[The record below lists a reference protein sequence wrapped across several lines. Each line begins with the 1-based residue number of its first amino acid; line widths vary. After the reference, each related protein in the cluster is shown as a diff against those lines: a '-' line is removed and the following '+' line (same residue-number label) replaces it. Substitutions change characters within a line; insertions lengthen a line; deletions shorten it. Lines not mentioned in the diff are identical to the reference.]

1 MEQWA
6 EIRARHRREKMELL
20 QSLAQS
26 NYSYRVAANIL
37 GMNKENLVT
46 QARYYG
52 VIFNTHKSNERR
64 VRYAD
69 E

>member
-6 EIRARHRREKMELL
+6 EIRARHRREKIELL
-20 QSLAQS
+20 QSLAQP
-26 NYSYRVAANIL
+26 NFSYRVAADVL
-37 GMNKENLVT
+37 GMNKENLVSV
-46 QARYYG
+46 ARHYG
-52 VIFNTHKSNERR
+52 IIFDTHKSDERR

>member
-6 EIRARHRREKMELL
+6 EIQARHRREKMELL

-26 NYSYRVAANIL
+26 NFSYRVAADVL
-37 GMNKENLVT
+37 GMNKENLVSV
-46 QARYYG
+46 ARHYG
-52 VIFNTHKSNERR
+52 IIFDTHKSNERR